1 MNDFR
6 IVYTRPEDG
15 GVSIIVPAPGVS
27 VEQLIPL
34 VPEGAEWKV
43 IDGSKIPVSRTYRD
57 AWEGLETITINL
69 EKAKAVQKAHIIA
82 KAHARVPK
90 DEFGQQDFTQVKAEL
105 AAINWEALT
114 TLDEVYNTWAPS
126 IEQRSGTR
134 QYILQ

>member
-1 MNDFR
+1 MNNFQLA
-6 IVYTRPEDG
+6 YTRPEDG

-57 AWEGLETITINL
+57 AWEGLEDITINL
-69 EKAKAVQKAHIIA
+69 EKAKEVQKKRIIA
-82 KAHARVPK
+82 IAHQRVPR

-105 AAINWEALT
+105 AAINWESLT
-114 TLDEVYNTWAPS
+114 TLDEVYNTWAPG
-126 IEQRSGTR
+126 IEQRSETR

>member
-1 MNDFR
+1 MNLR
-6 IVYTRPEDG
+6 IAHTTEDG
-15 GVSIIVPAPGVS
+15 GVAYIIPAPGVS
-27 VEQLIPL
+27 VEQLLHL
-34 VPEGAEWKV
+34 VPEGATWKV
-43 IDGSKIPVSRTYRD
+43 VDASEIPVSRTYRD
-57 AWEGLETITINL
+57 AWEGLEDISINL
-69 EKAKAVQKAHIIA
+69 EKAKEVQKKRIIA
-82 KAHARVPK
+82 IAHQRVPR